1 MKTIHSL
8 IIISGLALI
17 LPNTVNAKPLCPS
30 QNFNQFLK
38 AFENNVSIQKRF
50 TKNPLQWRSYTDSYE
65 VPTTV
70 FKSVKNITWPIM
82 LNATEQK
89 SQSLSVKTKTL
100 NSGGKKVF
108 VGSVDGD
115 DYIMNYY
122 FYRQSGCWQLKRV
135 DDLSLN
141 N

>member
-8 IIISGLALI
+8 IMISGLALI
-17 LPNTVNAKPLCPS
+17 LPNSVNAKPLCPS

-50 TKNPLQWRSYTDSYE
+50 TKNPLQWRNYADSYE
-65 VPTTV
+65 TPTIV
-70 FKSVKNITWPIM
+70 LKSVKNITWPIM
-82 LNATEQK
+82 PNATEQK
-89 SQSLSVKTKTL
+89 SQALSVKTKTL

-108 VGSVDGD
+108 IGSVNGD